1 MFQIVRSL
9 SIVFIVSAFIGGCF
23 YFLNVSFWPV
33 FGLSV
38 VSQFIFF
45 EIFRKWNSS
54 KLQVEMET
62 ILNERMK
69 EFDKIGIDAT
79 CPVETCNVKTFVPIN
94 MNMENEYQC
103 EGCKSQVKVMI
114 GTKTFLKTTPID
126 GDPFKNHN
134 FVTNQDYEQ

>member
-9 SIVFIVSAFIGGCF
+9 SIVLIVSAFIGGCF

-38 VSQFIFF
+38 IAQFIFF

-54 KLQVEMET
+54 KVQIEMET

-69 EFDKIGIDAT
+69 EFDKIGILGVLNRCLSIRFA
-79 CPVETCNVKTFVPIN
+79 
-94 MNMENEYQC
+94 
-103 EGCKSQVKVMI
+103 I
-114 GTKTFLKTTPID
+114 GICACDT
-126 GDPFKNHN
+126 N
-134 FVTNQDYEQ
+134 FV